1 MKIGELAQISGS
13 SPRQIR
19 HYEAAG
25 LLCSIRLPNGYREF
39 QDSDARR
46 VRNIRTLLDYGLT
59 LGEITSTV
67 RAVCDAETYE
77 ALDESE
83 YTQAVGALDGRIA
96 LLQELHDRT
105 ARQLEALRA
114 LRDGFDD
121 AGE

>member
-25 LLCSIRLPNGYREF
+25 LLPSRRLPNGYRDFRE
-39 QDSDARR
+39 SDARR

-59 LGEITSTV
+59 LAEITSTV

-77 ALDESE
+77 ALEESE
-83 YTQAVGALDGRIA
+83 CTQAIEALDGRIA
-96 LLQELHDRT
+96 LLQQLHDRT

-114 LRDGFDD
+114 LRGGFDD
-121 AGE
+121 GD

>member
-1 MKIGELAQISGS
+1 M
-13 SPRQIR
+13 
-19 HYEAAG
+19 
-25 LLCSIRLPNGYREF
+25 
-39 QDSDARR
+39 
-46 VRNIRTLLDYGLT
+46 RNIRTLLDYGLT
-59 LGEITSTV
+59 LDEITSTV